1 MAERH
6 GATTQ
11 AQMHLVAFSL
21 ATLGIAKPAK
31 TKPKGRKCICGQV
44 LSIYN
49 LGSLCSVC
57 ERKQFTTFRTE
68 K

>member
-1 MAERH
+1 VTERH
-6 GATTQ
+6 GAKTQ

-31 TKPKGRKCICGQV
+31 TKPKGRTCACGQV

-49 LGSLCSVC
+49 PGNLCSVC
-57 ERKQFTTFRTE
+57 ERKRFTTFRME
-68 K
+68 E